1 MEDKQMKYLGMS
13 AGMWMLFSG
22 SFQKQL
28 VETLGC
34 DHAAARQIAKKQ
46 SPGIRQSSPIFRN
59 LKKTTAFR

>member
-1 MEDKQMKYLGMS
+1 MGDKQMKYLGMP

-28 VETLGC
+28 VETLGY
-34 DHAAARQIAKKQ
+34 DPAAARQITKKQ
-46 SPGIRQSSPIFRN
+46 SPGIRLSSPIFRN